1 MVGSCI
7 NPCIIERMPCIERL
21 GYSRDWAKLER
32 KTLHKL
38 VETNLVNVEKLYV

>member
-7 NPCIIERMPCIERL
+7 NSRVIERMSCIEGL
-21 GYSRDWAKLER
+21 VYARDWAKAAG

-38 VETNLVNVEKLYV
+38 VEISLVKVGKLHA

>member
-7 NPCIIERMPCIERL
+7 NPIRIKRMRCIEGL
-21 GYSRDWAKLER
+21 GYARDWAKLEG

-38 VETNLVNVEKLYV
+38 VEISLVKVGKLHA